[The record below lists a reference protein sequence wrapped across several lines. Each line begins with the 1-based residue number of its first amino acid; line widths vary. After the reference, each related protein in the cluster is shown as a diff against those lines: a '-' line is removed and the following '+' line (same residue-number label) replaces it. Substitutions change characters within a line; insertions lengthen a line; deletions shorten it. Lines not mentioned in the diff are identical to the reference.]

1 MPPPP
6 IPLRLTAPAATR
18 AIRDRAAD
26 TGRIILT
33 DHAQE
38 RMDERGITFPE
49 VLGILRDGTVHVPPL
64 RQPGGEWKAEMERR
78 MPGGR
83 EAVVVTVIR
92 VGDDLV
98 VVTVMWRDKR

>member
-6 IPLRLTAPAATR
+6 IILRLTAPAATR
-18 AIRDRAAD
+18 TIWERAAD

-49 VLGILRDGTVHVPPL
+49 VLRILRGGTVHEPPL
-64 RQPGGEWKAEMERR
+64 RQPEGDWKARWKCGCR
-78 MPGGR
+78 VDGMP
-83 EAVVVTVIR
+83 
-92 VGDDLV
+92 
-98 VVTVMWRDKR
+98 